1 MGPLTTSRDDG
12 SVKCHRIV
20 VEDVA
25 SGKMA
30 PHHFVLDD
38 ELRIE
43 DFSINAGANVL

>member
-20 VEDVA
+20 VKDVA

-38 ELRIE
+38 NLE
-43 DFSINAGANVL
+43 